1 MMARG
6 ATKAAVLLLASLW
19 AAPLHLVQAKDEP
32 AFYVKQFDHYPQ
44 NLNYFDQSDII
55 LFQDISTQNVWRSA
69 DGGQTW
75 KIIDDVPEGKA
86 YSLVMHEYDKN
97 RAYILTESVTHWR
110 TEDKG
115 KTWKTFFTD
124 AEFSIFRGEIFNFH
138 ATDPDRIIFNG
149 MDCKGIFC
157 DEVAMYTLDGFK
169 SDAKLLRGN
178 TAGCWWAQ
186 SSELFTTTQA
196 DLDKQRI
203 LCTVRDSFSPFKQD
217 NRLLIS
223 DNYFSANDA
232 KGMIQE
238 FEPNL
243 DTNRPVQGIVNVA
256 VVKKYIMVATASL
269 NTDEMALFVTD
280 DTLKWHRAMF
290 PTDHRIDQEAYTVL
304 ESTNYSIQIDVM
316 TTRPSNP
323 MGVMFTSNSNGT
335 FFTRNIEHT
344 NRNMMG
350 HVDFEKIAGIQ
361 GIFLV
366 NKVQNWEEVEKS
378 FMAQKKI
385 ISEITHDDGRTFVE
399 VQTHDAGDKIHLHS
413 VTQLINTG
421 RVFSSPAP
429 GLVMANGNTGEFL
442 KPYSEAHLY
451 ISDDAGM
458 HWLEGPNGPH
468 KYEFGDQ
475 GNVLVAIH
483 DSEKADVGEI
493 KYSLD
498 HGKTWKVQ
506 ELPNGLKLKPWVLT
520 TTPDSTSLKF
530 ILTGQT
536 GDELAPKFQVVTIDF
551 EGLHERTCGKGDM
564 EEWWA
569 RVDEKGEPTCLMGHT
584 QKFMRRKKDADC
596 FMKQEHNLVEV
607 LTTNCQCTDAD
618 FECDYN
624 FRRENGE
631 CVAAGP
637 VIAPEGACKNAQ
649 PEDTFM
655 GSSGWRLIP
664 GNTCKRT
671 DGKQKDEPIQRKCAD
686 SQSPPKSPAS
696 GKVEHAQHVFEARAV
711 EVHYLERGE
720 SSSSDDETIIVR
732 GAGKIQLTHD
742 HGKTWDQPSA
752 LNTEFWGIVLHN
764 HFKDMAFFIKTDGTV
779 VYTINRG
786 QSFDEFKAPTR
797 PDVEAA
803 VPVSPFAFHPDRRDW
818 ILWVGKKCSAID
830 SKNCYNE
837 ASLSK
842 DRGDNWQTI
851 MRYVDR
857 CEFTGSTAFSNFRA
871 QDQII
876 CKVRTRED
884 VSDENNPWQIVT
896 SNDFFETK
904 KVVES
909 DVKDFATMSEFI
921 VVATQNVTKNT
932 LRALASLDGETF
944 AEAQFP
950 FNFEVPQQHAYTV
963 LDSSTHAV
971 NLFVAT
977 EIDKADRRFGAIMKS
992 NSNGTSYVMSISG
1005 VNCDQGF
1012 YVDFE
1017 KMLGLEGVAMVNVV
1031 ANPDKD
1037 NEPKKLRSLIS
1048 HNDGA
1053 MWAQIDPPAKDLD
1066 GKANGCIGQ
1075 SIEKCALHIHGYT
1088 ERKDH
1093 RKTYSSAG
1101 AVGLM
1106 FAWGNVGEYLG
1117 PKEEADTYMTADA
1130 GITWKPVKKG
1140 RWLWQYGDQGSIIVL
1155 VPVDQKTKA
1164 VSYSTD
1170 EGATWNDYT
1179 FLDSEAR
1186 VTDFTTQT
1194 SGVSRKFIVWTE
1206 DSEQRVVATTIDFTG
1221 LADRPCEQKDDPN
1234 ESDYRIWSPS
1244 HPLLDTD
1251 CLFGHVTQYM
1261 RKKTDRQCYNGFRIQ
1276 HIYNIKNCTCSRRD
1290 YEWYV
1295 YNRVMTEEEVLVSTN
1310 TITAITTTN
1319 SAPTMPATSCP
1330 VSSPWTTSST
1340 AKNTPKRLS
1349 IMTPP
1354 ATARS
1359 PCPPAK
1365 AARSSTSKPR
1375 CTSARARTRNSN
1387 SATASLA
1394 WGSSL
1399 RLLCRLAS
1407 PSPPAGGSTATG
1419 TSSSARSGWAIPHRA
1434 MDSVTARLAPIR
1446 RLCGTPSL
1454 RLVPSSPSPARS
1466 RWLFPDCGGQARRRW
1481 IGGGTAVG
1489 AASRVSGVGLVADW
1503 VAGLGTEGRG
1513 HLRRGIVLLGAGGIM
1528 RMWMMM
1534 RGSCWVRIV
1543 MRRYDDDGSDAPG
1556 PGPEG
1561 RFGKLAGRRHK
1572 GEGAAVE
1579 CDFLFSFFFFH
1590 RAKRVGVLK
1599 ERWHGFGLGRGEG
1612 KGQTVFLL
1620 IQCVFST
1627 GPRQAGRQKSR

>member
-6 ATKAAVLLLASLW
+6 ATKAAALLLASLW
-19 AAPLHLVQAKDEP
+19 AAPFQLVQAKDEP

-44 NLNYFDQSDII
+44 NINYFDRSDTI
-55 LFQDISTQNVWRSA
+55 LFQDVSTQNVWRST
-69 DGGQTW
+69 DGGQSW
-75 KIIDDVPEGKA
+75 KVIDDVPEGKA

-110 TEDKG
+110 TEDQG

-124 AEFSIFRGEIFNFH
+124 AEFSIFRGDIFNFH

-169 SDAKLLRGN
+169 TDAKMLRGN

-186 SSELFTTTQA
+186 SSDLFTTTQA
-196 DLDKQRI
+196 ELDKQRI

-223 DNYFSANDA
+223 DNYFSAKDA
-232 KGMIQE
+232 NGVVQE

-256 VVKKYIMVATASL
+256 VVKKYIMVATASM

-280 DTLKWHRAMF
+280 DTLKWHRAIF

-304 ESTNYSIQIDVM
+304 ESTNYSIEIDVM

-429 GLVMANGNTGEFL
+429 GLVMANGNTGEYL
-442 KPYSEAHLY
+442 KPYADAHLY

-458 HWLEGPNGPH
+458 HWLEGPQGPH

-475 GNVLVAIH
+475 GGVLVAIQ
-483 DSEKADVGEI
+483 DSDKVNVGGI

-498 HGKTWKVQ
+498 HGKTWKEQ
-506 ELPNGLKLKPWVLT
+506 AFPNGLKIKPWVLT

-530 ILTGQT
+530 LLTGQT
-536 GDELAPKFQVVTIDF
+536 GDDTAPKFQVITIDF

-569 RVDEKGEPTCLMGHT
+569 RVDEKGEPTCLMGHK

-596 FMKQEHNLVEV
+596 FMKQEHNLAEV
-607 LTTNCQCTDAD
+607 QTTDCPCADAD

-624 FRRENGE
+624 FRRGENGE

-637 VIAPEGACKNAQ
+637 VIAPEGACVNAQ
-649 PEDTFM
+649 PDDTFM

-671 DGKQKDEPIQRKCAD
+671 DGKQKDDPIQRKCAD

-696 GKVEHAQHVFEARAV
+696 GKVESSQYVFEAKAV

-720 SSSSDDETIIVR
+720 SSSSDDETIIVKA
-732 GAGKIQLTHD
+732 AGKISVTHD
-742 HGKTWDQPSA
+742 HGKTWDKPPA
-752 LNTEFWGIVLHN
+752 LDTEFWGIVLHN

-779 VYTINRG
+779 IYTINRG
-786 QSFDEFKAPTR
+786 QSYDEFKAPTR

-803 VPVSPFAFHPDRRDW
+803 IPVSPFAFHPDRRDW
-818 ILWVGKKCSAID
+818 ILWVGRKCSEID

-842 DRGDNWQTI
+842 DRGDNWQTV

-857 CEFTGSTAFSNFRA
+857 CEFTGSSAFSNFRA

-876 CKVRTRED
+876 CKARSRED
-884 VSDENNPWQIVT
+884 TSVEGNPWQIVT

-944 AEAQFP
+944 AEAEFP
-950 FNFEVPQQHAYTV
+950 SNFAVPQQHAYTV

-977 EIDKADRRFGAIMKS
+977 DIENADRRFGAIMKS

-1017 KMLGLEGVAMVNVV
+1017 KMLGLEGVAMVNIV
-1031 ANPDKD
+1031 ANQDKS

-1053 MWAQIDPPAKDLD
+1053 EWAFIPPPQKTID
-1066 GKANGCIGQ
+1066 GESTGCSGQ
-1075 SIEKCALHIHGYT
+1075 GTEKCALHIHGYT

-1106 FAWGNVGEYLG
+1106 FAWGNVGEYLTS
-1117 PKEEADTYMTADA
+1117 KDNADTYMTADA

-1155 VPVDQKTKA
+1155 VPIDKRTKV

-1170 EGATWNDYT
+1170 EGATWNEYT
-1179 FLDSEAR
+1179 FLEQEAM
-1186 VTDFTTQT
+1186 VTDFSTQA
-1194 SGVSRKFIVWTE
+1194 SGVSRKFIVWTVN
-1206 DSEQRVVATTIDFTG
+1206 SEQRIVATTLDFTG
-1221 LADRPCEQKDDPN
+1221 LADRPCEQKDDPE
-1234 ESDYRIWSPS
+1234 ESDYRIWSPT
-1244 HPLLDTD
+1244 HPLLGDD

-1261 RKKTDRQCYNGFRIQ
+1261 RKKTDKVCYNGYRIQ
-1276 HIYNIKNCTCSRRD
+1276 HIYNVKNCTCSRRD

-1295 YNRVMTEEEVLVSTN
+1295 YSPLLSVST
-1310 TITAITTTN
+1310 
-1319 SAPTMPATSCP
+1319 
-1330 VSSPWTTSST
+1330 
-1340 AKNTPKRLS
+1340 RD
-1349 IMTPP
+1349 
-1354 ATARS
+1354 R
-1359 PCPPAK
+1359 
-1365 AARSSTSKPR
+1365 
-1375 CTSARARTRNSN
+1375 
-1387 SATASLA
+1387 
-1394 WGSSL
+1394 
-1399 RLLCRLAS
+1399 
-1407 PSPPAGGSTATG
+1407 
-1419 TSSSARSGWAIPHRA
+1419 
-1434 MDSVTARLAPIR
+1434 
-1446 RLCGTPSL
+1446 
-1454 RLVPSSPSPARS
+1454 
-1466 RWLFPDCGGQARRRW
+1466 
-1481 IGGGTAVG
+1481 
-1489 AASRVSGVGLVADW
+1489 
-1503 VAGLGTEGRG
+1503 
-1513 HLRRGIVLLGAGGIM
+1513 
-1528 RMWMMM
+1528 
-1534 RGSCWVRIV
+1534 
-1543 MRRYDDDGSDAPG
+1543 DG
-1556 PGPEG
+1556 
-1561 RFGKLAGRRHK
+1561 
-1572 GEGAAVE
+1572 
-1579 CDFLFSFFFFH
+1579 
-1590 RAKRVGVLK
+1590 
-1599 ERWHGFGLGRGEG
+1599 
-1612 KGQTVFLL
+1612 
-1620 IQCVFST
+1620 
-1627 GPRQAGRQKSR
+1627 

>member
-6 ATKAAVLLLASLW
+6 ATKAAALLLASLW
-19 AAPLHLVQAKDEP
+19 AAPSQLVQAKDEP

-44 NLNYFDQSDII
+44 NINYFDQSDII

-69 DGGQTW
+69 DSGETW

-110 TEDKG
+110 TEDQG

-186 SSELFTTTQA
+186 SSDLFTTTQA

-223 DNYFSANDA
+223 DNYFSAKDA
-232 KGMIQE
+232 NGVIQE

-280 DTLKWHRAMF
+280 DTLKWHRAIF

-442 KPYSEAHLY
+442 KPYADAHLY

-458 HWLEGPNGPH
+458 HWLEGPEGPH

-475 GNVLVAIH
+475 GNVLVAIQ
-483 DSEKADVGEI
+483 DSEMADVGGI

-498 HGKTWKVQ
+498 HGKTWKEQ
-506 ELPNGLKLKPWVLT
+506 AFPNGLKIKPWVLT

-536 GDELAPKFQVVTIDF
+536 GDELAPKFQVITIDF

-569 RVDEKGEPTCLMGHT
+569 RVDEKGEPTCLMGHK
-584 QKFMRRKKDADC
+584 QKFTRRKKDADC

-607 LTTNCQCTDAD
+607 QTTDCACTDAD

-637 VIAPEGACKNAQ
+637 VIAPEGACVNAQ
-649 PEDTFM
+649 PDDTFM

-671 DGKQKDEPIQRKCAD
+671 DGKQKDDPIQRKCAD

-696 GKVEHAQHVFEARAV
+696 GKVESSQHVFEARSV

-720 SSSSDDETIIVR
+720 SSSLDDETIIVK
-732 GAGKIQLTHD
+732 GAGKISITND
-742 HGKTWDQPSA
+742 HGKTWDQPAA
-752 LNTEFWGIVLHN
+752 LNTETWGIVLHN

-779 VYTINRG
+779 IYTINRG
-786 QSFDEFKAPTR
+786 QSYDEFKAPTR

-803 VPVSPFAFHPDRRDW
+803 IPVSPFAFHPDRRDW
-818 ILWVGKKCSAID
+818 ILWVGKKCSEID

-851 MRYVDR
+851 VRYVDR
-857 CEFTGSTAFSNFRA
+857 CEFTGSSAFSNFRA

-876 CKVRTRED
+876 CKARARED
-884 VSDENNPWQIVT
+884 SSVEGNPWQIVT

-944 AEAQFP
+944 AEAEFP
-950 FNFEVPQQHAYTV
+950 SNFAVPQQHAYTV

-977 EIDKADRRFGAIMKS
+977 DIEKADRRFGAIMKS

-1053 MWAQIDPPAKDLD
+1053 EWAYIPPPEKTID
-1066 GKANGCIGQ
+1066 GKSTGCSGQ
-1075 SIEKCALHIHGYT
+1075 GTERCALHIHGYT

-1106 FAWGNVGEYLG
+1106 FAWGNVGDYLTS
-1117 PKEEADTYMTADA
+1117 KDEADTYMTTDA

-1155 VPVDQKTKA
+1155 IPVDQRTKS

-1170 EGATWNDYT
+1170 EGATWDEYT
-1179 FLDSEAR
+1179 FLDQEAK
-1186 VTDFTTQT
+1186 VTDFTTQA

-1206 DSEQRVVATTIDFTG
+1206 DSEQRVVANTIDFTG

-1234 ESDYRIWSPS
+1234 ESDYRIWSPT
-1244 HPLLDTD
+1244 HPLLGDD

-1261 RKKTDRQCYNGFRIQ
+1261 RKKTNKKCYNGYRIQ
-1276 HIYNIKNCTCSRRD
+1276 HIYNVKSCTCSRRD

-1295 YNRVMTEEEVLVSTN
+1295 YHRYVHERWLVLTQL
-1310 TITAITTTN
+1310 TAITTTN
-1319 SAPTMPATSCP
+1319 LAHKTPATLSP
-1330 VSSPWTTSST
+1330 ASSPSTMSST
-1340 AKNTPKRLS
+1340 ARSTPKPSSTTVRQ
-1349 IMTPP
+1349 
-1354 ATARS
+1354 ATARF
-1359 PCPPAK
+1359 PFPPAK
-1365 AARSSTSKPR
+1365 AAKSTTSKPR
-1375 CTSARARTRNSN
+1375 CTSAQAKRKNSS
-1387 SATASLA
+1387 SATGFLA
-1394 WGSSL
+1394 WDCSL
-1399 RLLCRLAS
+1399 
-1407 PSPPAGGSTATG
+1407 PSPFPSDWPPPRVGGSTATG
-1419 TSSSARSGWAIPHRA
+1419 IPSLARSAWEIPRPVMA
-1434 MDSVTARLAPIR
+1434 SATARSAPTR
-1446 RLCGTPSL
+1446 PSSGTLSL
-1454 RLVPSSPSPARS
+1454 RLALSSPSQVPSRS
-1466 RWLFPDCGGQARRRW
+1466 LSRDFGGRAKLRS
-1481 IGGGTAVG
+1481 IGGGTAAQV
-1489 AASRVSGVGLVADW
+1489 ASQAWADM
-1503 VAGLGTEGRG
+1503 VTDSAVVEQGR
-1513 HLRRGIVLLGAGGIM
+1513 LPREIVLLGAEGIM
-1528 RMWMMM
+1528 RMLMMM
-1534 RGSCWVRIV
+1534 KGSCWVRIV
-1543 MRRYDDDGSDAPG
+1543 TRRYSPI
-1556 PGPEG
+1556 
-1561 RFGKLAGRRHK
+1561 
-1572 GEGAAVE
+1572 
-1579 CDFLFSFFFFH
+1579 
-1590 RAKRVGVLK
+1590 RAKRK
-1599 ERWHGFGLGRGEG
+1599 RRRKGRGARSWG
-1612 KGQTVFLL
+1612 K
-1620 IQCVFST
+1620 
-1627 GPRQAGRQKSR
+1627 KEDWK

>member
-6 ATKAAVLLLASLW
+6 ATKAAALLLASLW
-19 AAPLHLVQAKDEP
+19 AAPLQLVQAKDEP

-44 NLNYFDQSDII
+44 NINYFDQSDII

-69 DGGQTW
+69 DGGETW
-75 KIIDDVPEGKA
+75 KIIDDVPDGKA

-97 RAYILTESVTHWR
+97 RAYILTESVTHYR

-157 DEVAMYTLDGFK
+157 DEVAMYTTDGFK
-169 SDAKLLRGN
+169 SDAKMLRGN

-186 SSELFTTTQA
+186 SSDVFTTGQS
-196 DLDKQRI
+196 DLDQQRI

-223 DNYFSANDA
+223 DNYFKAQDA
-232 KGMIQE
+232 KGVIQE

-256 VVKKYIMVATASL
+256 VVKKYIMVATASM

-442 KPYSEAHLY
+442 KPYADAHLY

-458 HWLEGPNGPH
+458 HWLEGPKGPH

-483 DSEKADVGEI
+483 DSDKADVGEV

-536 GDELAPKFQVVTIDF
+536 GDELSPKFQVVTIDF

-569 RVDEKGEPTCLMGHT
+569 RVDEEGQPTCLMGHK
-584 QKFMRRKKDADC
+584 QKFLRRKKDADC

-607 LTTNCQCTDAD
+607 QTTDCPCTDAD

-637 VIAPEGACKNAQ
+637 VIAPEGACVNAK
-649 PEDTFM
+649 PEETFM

-671 DGKQKDEPIQRKCAD
+671 DGKQRDDPIQRKCAD

-696 GKVEHAQHVFEARAV
+696 GKIESTQHVFEAKAV

-732 GAGKIQLTHD
+732 GAGKIQITHD
-742 HGKTWDQPSA
+742 HGKTWDKPA
-752 LNTEFWGIVLHN
+752 VLDTEFWGIVLHN

-786 QSFDEFKAPTR
+786 QSYDEFKAPTP
-797 PDVEAA
+797 PDVQAA
-803 VPVSPFAFHPDRRDW
+803 IPVSPFAFHPDRRDW
-818 ILWVGKKCSAID
+818 ILWTGRKCSLNGE
-830 SKNCYNE
+830 NCYNE

-851 MRYVDR
+851 MRYVSR
-857 CEFTGSTAFSNFRA
+857 CEFTGSSAFSTFRSS
-871 QDQII
+871 DQII
-876 CKVRTRED
+876 CKARTRED
-884 VSDENNPWQIVT
+884 SSEDNNPMQIVT

-921 VVATQNVTKNT
+921 VVATQNITKNT
-932 LRALASLDGETF
+932 LRALASLDGENF

-950 FNFEVPQQHAYTV
+950 YNFAVPEQHAYTV

-977 EIDKADRRFGAIMKS
+977 DIDKADRRFGAIMKS

-1005 VNCDQGF
+1005 VNCDQAF

-1031 ANPDKD
+1031 ANPEKD
-1037 NEPKKLRSLIS
+1037 NEPKKLHSLIS

-1053 MWAQIDPPAKDLD
+1053 EWAFLPPPDKDID
-1066 GKANGCIGQ
+1066 GKSTGCSGQ
-1075 SIEKCALHIHGYT
+1075 GTEKCALHIHGYT

-1106 FAWGNVGEYLG
+1106 FAWGNIGPQLG
-1117 PKEEADTYMTADA
+1117 PKEEADTYMTTDA
-1130 GITWKPVKKG
+1130 GISWKPVKKG

-1155 VPVDQKTKA
+1155 LPVDQKTKT
-1164 VSYSTD
+1164 VSYTTD
-1170 EGATWNDYT
+1170 EGATWSDYT
-1179 FLDSEAR
+1179 FIDQEAR
-1186 VTDFTTQT
+1186 VTDFTTQA

-1206 DSEQRVVATTIDFTG
+1206 DSEQRIVATTIDFTG
-1221 LADRPCEQKDDPN
+1221 LSDRPCEQKDDPD
-1234 ESDYRIWSPS
+1234 ESDYRIWSPT
-1244 HPLLDTD
+1244 HPLLGDD

-1261 RKKTDRQCYNGFRIQ
+1261 RKKTDRLCYNGYRIQ
-1276 HIYNIKNCTCSRRD
+1276 HIYNVKNCTCSRRD

-1295 YNRVMTEEEVLVSTN
+1295 PTKSISRKKTRACTN
-1310 TITAITTTN
+1310 IIITATTTTN
-1319 SAPTMPATSCP
+1319 SAPKTPANSWKA
-1330 VSSPWTTSST
+1330 SNQWTTSST
-1340 AKNTPKRLS
+1340 AKSTPKPS
-1349 IMTPP
+1349 STGMPQ

-1359 PCPPAK
+1359 PSPPAK
-1365 AARSSTSKPR
+1365 VAKSTTNKPK
-1375 CTSARARTRNSN
+1375 CTSAPAKRKNSN
-1387 SATASLA
+1387 NATGYPA
-1394 WGSSL
+1394 WAYSSQ
-1399 RLLCRLAS
+1399 S
-1407 PSPPAGGSTATG
+1407 PSPSAWPPPRAGGSTATG
-1419 TSSSARSGWAIPHRA
+1419 TPNSARSVWAIRPRP
-1434 MDSVTARLAPIR
+1434 TASATAPSPRIPP
-1446 RLCGTPSL
+1446 LCDTPSL
-1454 RLVPSSPSPARS
+1454 PSARLSPSPGRS
-1466 RWLFPDCGGQARRRW
+1466 PWLFRACGDRVNQRS
-1481 IGGGTAVG
+1481 IVGGTAAVV
-1489 AASRVSGVGLVADW
+1489 ASQAWRVDTVPMGW
-1503 VAGLGTEGRG
+1503 VVRGRSP
-1513 HLRRGIVLLGAGGIM
+1513 RGIVLLGEEGIM

-1534 RGSCWVRIV
+1534 RGSCWAMIV
-1543 MRRYDDDGSDAPG
+1543 MRRYKLPLKR
-1556 PGPEG
+1556 
-1561 RFGKLAGRRHK
+1561 RFQQRRGQGGKWR
-1572 GEGAAVE
+1572 AV
-1579 CDFLFSFFFFH
+1579 
-1590 RAKRVGVLK
+1590 
-1599 ERWHGFGLGRGEG
+1599 
-1612 KGQTVFLL
+1612 
-1620 IQCVFST
+1620 
-1627 GPRQAGRQKSR
+1627 